1 MLWNPFLIKKMTE
14 KWNLWVYKQY
24 IYALFTV
31 DLVKLYSWN
40 KKKKKKS
47 QKAATYNSNPNSLLT
62 FGVRIFE
69 SPVSLIKEKTRPVV

>member
-1 MLWNPFLIKKMTE
+1 MHYLQLTQSNYT
-14 KWNLWVYKQY
+14 
-24 IYALFTV
+24 AGT
-31 DLVKLYSWN
+31 